1 MTNTGKALI
10 ITGLVLL
17 LLVVLS
23 FPMCGA
29 VYCLCSQAST
39 PPPRQHVSD
48 EELNSLI
55 CNGPLVSKGSKL
67 YSHCQN
73 VKRQRSRLEG
83 DPGYKARRDGNA
95 KLPQREKERW
105 INFYVKNL
113 HKISGGSIVLNVV
126 EMRYMQNKE
135 GLHRPIAHLLDPRFS
150 AQTHIYTPGCTVS
163 VLTTFDAMDITTFL
177 ADEYELRLCF
187 GHRPSNTGQL

>member
-113 HKISGGSIVLNVV
+113 HKISGGSIVFERRGNEIYAKQGRITSANCAFV
-126 EMRYMQNKE
+126 RSA
-135 GLHRPIAHLLDPRFS
+135 IFS
-150 AQTHIYTPGCTVS
+150 ADPYIHARLHGLGVNNVRCDGYH
-163 VLTTFDAMDITTFL
+163 DIL
-177 ADEYELRLCF
+177 SR
-187 GHRPSNTGQL
+187 